1 MIQAQVY
8 SLQTQEGWQVRNTE
22 SQSSDFLSEFNS
34 LWNPLVFWLSIFCW
48 WVAKFVIDTTYT
60 YLDKICGM

>member
-22 SQSSDFLSEFNS
+22 SEFRFSIRIQLSLKSFG
-34 LWNPLVFWLSIFCW
+34 LLVI
-48 WVAKFVIDTTYT
+48 
-60 YLDKICGM
+60 YLLLMGS